1 MTKLI
6 HIVLFFFFATFIGY
20 AQIESLDKLIE
31 KFGSKEGFTTV
42 NLSDPAVML
51 SEMSDVKDAGALKNA
66 LQGVDNL
73 KVLSFAK
80 GKSKNPGEGLLFIK
94 DVRKFE
100 PGAGFSTIMNM
111 NDKDNNIRIM
121 VKKNGDKIT
130 DFVMTSAS
138 PQDAVIIWMNG
149 SINLKQIST
158 IGRLLNIKGADK
170 IKDLE

>member
-6 HIVLFFFFATFIGY
+6 HIAFFFLLATLFSQ
-20 AQIESLDKLIE
+20 AQNESLDKLIE

-42 NLSDPAVML
+42 SLSDPAVML

-66 LQGVDNL
+66 LAGVENL

-111 NDKDNNIRIM
+111 NDKESNIKVM
-121 VKKNGDKIT
+121 VKKQGEKIS
-130 DFVMTSAS
+130 DFVMTVSS
-138 PQDAVIIWMNG
+138 PQDAVIIWMDG
-149 SINLKQIST
+149 TINLKQIST